1 MGDGAVTIPAP
12 RAETHQWHLRV
23 LQVLTEGAEQSAAK
37 ATVALVAQRLSGP
50 SLSTG
55 RLASRAL
62 LSLPCAQGPVLVP
75 AA

>member
-12 RAETHQWHLRV
+12 RAETHQWNLRV
-23 LQVLTEGAEQSAAK
+23 LQVLAEGAEQSAAK
-37 ATVALVAQRLSGP
+37 ATVALVAQRLNGP

-62 LSLPCAQGPVLVP
+62 LSLPCAPAPTHAP